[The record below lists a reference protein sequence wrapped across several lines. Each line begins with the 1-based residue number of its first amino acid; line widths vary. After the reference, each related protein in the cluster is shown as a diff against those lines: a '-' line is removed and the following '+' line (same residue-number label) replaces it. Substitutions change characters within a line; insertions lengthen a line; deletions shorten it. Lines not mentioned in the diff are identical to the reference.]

1 LILTLNNEKAEICK
15 DFISQSSQKVLL

>member
-15 DFISQSSQKVLL
+15 DFMSQSSQKVLL